1 METPGET
8 HESEAVQAAAAPAT
22 SDLEAQVIE
31 FTGCSLTVARA
42 AIEAAGP
49 AGLERAV
56 DLALSGECTP
66 QSAGTQQSAGPHKA
80 VCLVRRDLNMGPG
93 KVAAQVAHA
102 VLGVYRLAQD
112 RSPAVLQAQRRPAH
126 PQPPLRPHSDPCP
139 RAHPHSPSCSPS
151 LALALTFHPHS
162 QSWVG
167 GGEAIIVL
175 GVDSAE
181 QMKSLLSEAA
191 QKGLCT
197 HCVAD
202 AGRTEVAPG
211 TETVGCIGPATVQS
225 IDVVTGHLGL
235 L

>member
-1 METPGET
+1 MSHNAEGIDET
-8 HESEAVQAAAAPAT
+8 HEGEAAAAPTAT
-22 SDLEAQVIE
+22 DLEAQVIE

-42 AIEAAGP
+42 AIAAAGP

-56 DLALSGECTP
+56 DLALSGEC
-66 QSAGTQQSAGPHKA
+66 QEGAGPHKA
-80 VCLVRRDLNMGPG
+80 VCLVRRDLNMGTG

-102 VLGVYRLAQD
+102 VLGVHRLAQD
-112 RSPAVLQAQRRPAH
+112 RCPAVL
-126 PQPPLRPHSDPCP
+126 
-139 RAHPHSPSCSPS
+139 
-151 LALALTFHPHS
+151 

-181 QMKSLLSEAA
+181 QMKGLLSEVA

-211 TETVGCIGPATVQS
+211 TETVGCIGPAPVQS